1 MSDKYKNKYR
11 IPSSRLIGWD
21 YGLNSSYFVTICTQN
36 RTCFF
41 GDVINE
47 EMVLN
52 EIGKL
57 ANDFWLQI
65 PEKFPF
71 AKLHNHVIM
80 PNHMHGIIIIDKQD
94 DADVQTRFI
103 ASPLSDAKESTQL
116 QQTQSQTQLIASLQD
131 NANVQTRFIASPLSD
146 ADETTQSQE
155 TQLIASLQ
163 DNPHVQTRFIASQ
176 SSDTNEST
184 QTQETQLIASLQDD
198 ANVQTRF
205 IASPLSDAN
214 DSTQSQETQLIA
226 SLQDNANVQTRF
238 IASPLSDANESTQS
252 QETQLIASLQDNA
265 HVQTR
270 FIASPSSDANVQT
283 RLIASLPDKPI
294 GGITGNHNPMLHDN
308 LSKIIRWY
316 KGRTAF
322 ESRKINI
329 DFAWQSRFHDHIIRN
344 DESFQKISEYITNN
358 PANWCKDQFYK

>member
-21 YGLNSSYFVTICTQN
+21 YGLNSSYFVTICAQN

-47 EMVLN
+47 QMVLN
-52 EIGKL
+52 EIGIL

-80 PNHMHGIIIIDKQD
+80 PNHLHGIVIIDKQD
-94 DADVQTRFI
+94 DADLQTRFI
-103 ASPLSDAKESTQL
+103 ASPSSDANESTQT
-116 QQTQSQTQLIASLQD
+116 QTQTQTQSQ
-131 NANVQTRFIASPLSD
+131 
-146 ADETTQSQE
+146 TQSQE

-163 DNPHVQTRFIASQ
+163 DDADVETRF
-176 SSDTNEST
+176 
-184 QTQETQLIASLQDD
+184 
-198 ANVQTRF
+198 
-205 IASPLSDAN
+205 
-214 DSTQSQETQLIA
+214 
-226 SLQDNANVQTRF
+226 
-238 IASPLSDANESTQS
+238 
-252 QETQLIASLQDNA
+252 
-265 HVQTR
+265 
-270 FIASPSSDANVQT
+270 
-283 RLIASLPDKPI
+283 IASLPDKPI
-294 GGITGNHNPMLHDN
+294 GGITGNYNPMLHDN

-344 DESFQKISEYITNN
+344 DESFQKISNYITNN

>member
-47 EMVLN
+47 QMVLN

-103 ASPLSDAKESTQL
+103 ASPLSDA
-116 QQTQSQTQLIASLQD
+116 
-131 NANVQTRFIASPLSD
+131 
-146 ADETTQSQE
+146 
-155 TQLIASLQ
+155 
-163 DNPHVQTRFIASQ
+163 
-176 SSDTNEST
+176 NE
-184 QTQETQLIASLQDD
+184 
-198 ANVQTRF
+198 
-205 IASPLSDAN
+205 
-214 DSTQSQETQLIA
+214 STQSQETQLIA

-238 IASPLSDANESTQS
+238 IASPLSDANESTQT

-265 HVQTR
+265 
-270 FIASPSSDANVQT
+270 DVQT

-294 GGITGNHNPMLHDN
+294 GGITRNHNPMLHDN